1 MFALTGIPVK
11 TGSTSCDTLMNS
23 VAGETSTS
31 LAHYMKLMMMIS
43 FSAEGAH
50 WGEDD
55 WEACEVTIVDFPIS
69 LELNNNLLCL
79 IVL

>member
-1 MFALTGIPVK
+1 MFALTGIPMK
-11 TGSTSCDTLMNS
+11 AGSTSCDTLMNS

-31 LAHYMKLMMMIS
+31 CGSSFNEPHCIKLMMMVS

-55 WEACEVTIVDFPIS
+55 WEACEVAIVDIPIS
-69 LELNNNLLCL
+69 LE
-79 IVL
+79 